1 VLPAEST
8 DEPFNWK
15 ESLADARSALK
26 HGGSTAAAALF
37 KAFADAA
44 RMAEF
49 CHDKLLEME
58 PGKIPDDTLSDWS
71 EFLQTLYKD
80 TLKVYRTHTDLAPP
94 DSEGSMQ
101 TMLEAVSSAA
111 RAASFGLKYMDVEKS
126 EQEGREA
133 EVVKLGQL
141 MIQLQAV
148 VAKLE
153 SELQV
158 HQGDE
163 TAPEAE
169 ETQADIVTE
178 EVVYVPRVG
187 LIAAGRPILA
197 AEAIEDIFPLPRQL
211 VGYGKLFLLAVR
223 GDSMI
228 GIGIA
233 EGDLVVVRE
242 QPQAENGEI
251 VVAMIDGEA
260 TVKQFK
266 MSDGHAWLEPHNS
279 EYQKTL
285 AKDAIITGKVVAVLR
300 KV

>member
-1 VLPAEST
+1 MLPAEST
-8 DEPFNWK
+8 DEPFTWK

-26 HGGSTAAAALF
+26 HGGATAAAALF

-158 HQGDE
+158 HQDDE

-169 ETQADIVTE
+169 ETPADIATE

-228 GIGIA
+228 DIGIA

-285 AKDAIITGKVVAVLR
+285 AKDAIIRGKVVAVLR